1 MREAWWSDH
10 YRKSNG
16 YFGCETTRKAG
27 KMTGVNTW
35 SFFEV
40 KQLPENMKYYWD
52 KLNVFTRW
60 VASTKQTIVVLFDS
74 ESTIRKLVTN
84 SLLKF
89 NPSLLED
96 PYWAYPTILDTVAN
110 RQESAV
116 WLIRNQ
122 VRQIEKKLLVP
133 GAIPGAV
140 PKPNF
145 RSLHNIGRHAIHVC
159 ETLDVAVQTI
169 ESVQMHHLRFLH
181 SNPEVNDLAVDQ
193 DVRAELEFHR
203 SFIANLRHRS
213 TSNEKRLRNEI
224 QLAFNTVAQHNA
236 GTSVEIG
243 RAAQIDSS
251 AMKTIAF
258 VTLIFLPP
266 TFISSLFSMSFF
278 QCGPDN
284 GWGVSNKFW
293 LYWVF
298 AIPITVA
305 TGVVWQYWH
314 NLFPNADYKPA
325 PVRAAELPVRSE
337 SVMPKMTVEDEKVW
351 GLFSPN

>member
-1 MREAWWSDH
+1 MRDH
-10 YRKSNG
+10 SQCRKDD
-16 YFGCETTRKAG
+16 RH
-27 KMTGVNTW
+27 TW
-35 SFFEV
+35 SYFEV
-40 KQLPENMKYYWD
+40 KQLPHDMDYHWD

-60 VASTKQTIVVLFDS
+60 IASTKQTIVVLFDPNAP
-74 ESTIRKLVTN
+74 IRKLVPQ

-89 NPSLLED
+89 NPTLLGD

-110 RQESAV
+110 LQESAV
-116 WLIRNQ
+116 WLIRDQ
-122 VRQIEKKLLVP
+122 VRSIEKKEPIP
-133 GAIPGAV
+133 GAIPN
-140 PKPNF
+140 PEYRK
-145 RSLHNIGRHAIHVC
+145 LHDIGRHAIHVC

-169 ESVQMHHLRFLH
+169 ESVQMHHVRFLD

-278 QCGPDN
+278 QCGQDN

-298 AIPITVA
+298 AIPITVV

-325 PVRAAELPVRSE
+325 PVRAGELPVRSE
-337 SVMPKMTVEDEKVW
+337 SVMPKLTV
-351 GLFSPN
+351 